1 MMYKLNLFIKER
13 HLQNHI
19 FVLFILI
26 FGCLFI
32 FLYSS
37 IFNPVV
43 VNGVSMQPTFKDGQ
57 IISSKTYTS
66 TTKLS
71 YGDVVVALNPET
83 NLLVIKRIV
92 GLPGDVL
99 SINGKALRRNGVSF
113 YDSFGPIN
121 EPGILSEDYVVPE
134 DTVFL
139 MGDNRNESEDSRV
152 FGAVPLENI
161 KGIIED

>member
-1 MMYKLNLFIKER
+1 MHKLNLFIKER

-19 FVLFILI
+19 FVLFILV

-32 FLYSS
+32 FLYSF
-37 IFNPVV
+37 IFRPVV
-43 VNGVSMQPTFKDGQ
+43 VNGVSMQPTFSDGQ
-57 IISSKTYTS
+57 IISSKVYTS

-83 NLLVIKRIV
+83 NILVIKRVV
-92 GLPGDVL
+92 GLPGDIL
-99 SINGKALRRNGVSF
+99 SIDGKALRRNGVYL
-113 YDSFGPIN
+113 YDSYGPID

-139 MGDNRNESEDSRV
+139 MGDNRNDSEDSRV

-161 KGIIED
+161 KRIVED